1 MPVEVEEEEVTAEVR
16 EGPLKVM
23 GTHVLYC
30 DYGAGCTT
38 VYTYQNSSNARFKRV
53 DRSLTLIL
61 QSTYIQPWDIS
72 ADGDMIISQQ
82 KQEITN
88 SKVRNSVLTF
98 TYLV

>member
-53 DRSLTLIL
+53 DLIVCKL
-61 QSTYIQPWDIS
+61 YRNK
-72 ADGDMIISQQ
+72 ADFKKKRI
-82 KQEITN
+82 ETN
-88 SKVRNSVLTF
+88 IASWGNGSSGVHTPCSSRLR
-98 TYLV
+98 LP